1 MPDFATRVRELRK
14 ERGLRQRDLAD
25 AFGTAQTTIAN
36 YENKLRFP
44 DESMLGR
51 LAEYFDVSLD
61 YLLGRSNVKRKTQ
74 DWVSRNEEIPEQP
87 FSASSDAARYLGLVR
102 QGDSDG
108 AAQLVERLSRGAL
121 GIRRTYL
128 DVLEPALKE
137 VGRLWAHGEL
147 SVAEEHVISQATERI
162 MSRVYSLEG
171 TPREAT
177 GEAVCCVLA
186 VSSEQHLIGP
196 RMVSDFLRLDGW
208 NVQFLGGNLGIG
220 HLLEVLAARPVNLL
234 AISVTSAGNV
244 AEAADLIA
252 TVREKDFLRAT
263 RVIVG
268 GQAFHSRRDLWE
280 EIGADGTGRDAESAV
295 MTANKLV
302 RPGPPSM
309 TGA

>member
-1 MPDFATRVRELRK
+1 MPDFATRLRELRK
-14 ERGLRQRDLAD
+14 ELRLRQQDLAD

-44 DESMLGR
+44 DEPMLGR
-51 LAEYFDVSLD
+51 LAEYFGVSLD
-61 YLLGRSNVKRKTQ
+61 YLMGRSNVKRKTQ
-74 DWVSRNEEIPEQP
+74 DWAVQNEETPDLP
-87 FSASSDAARYLGLVR
+87 LSASSDAALYLGLLR
-102 QGDSDG
+102 QGDNHG
-108 AAQLVERLSRGAL
+108 AAQLVEGLSRGTL

-128 DVLEPALKE
+128 EVLEPALKE

-162 MSRVYSLEG
+162 MSQAYLLEG
-171 TPREAT
+171 APREAT
-177 GEAVCCVLA
+177 GESACCVLA

-208 NVQFLGGNLGIG
+208 SVQFLGGNLGIR
-220 HLLEVLAARPVNLL
+220 HLLEALAARPVNLL
-234 AISVTSAGNV
+234 AISVTSPSNV

-252 TVREKDFLRAT
+252 AVKEKDFLRST
-263 RVIVG
+263 HVIAG

-280 EIGADGTGRDAESAV
+280 EIGAEGTGRNAESAV

-302 RPGPPSM
+302 QRGLPPQ
-309 TGA
+309 